1 LIIAQILDGKSA
13 LFLLSFGKKCWNVL
27 AESSTT
33 TAYASRD
40 EKVTAPYFL
49 FFPLLR
55 MIERSRTPTA

>member
-1 LIIAQILDGKSA
+1 MLERISRIV
-13 LFLLSFGKKCWNVL
+13 C
-27 AESSTT
+27 TT